1 MVAHV
6 SKTKVPPGAHQGHQR
21 WMIRRLELRFVLVRG
36 HYRGSLIHESWDPGV
51 NDKRVSARDRVR
63 VPRTYSTTEKN
74 KKRKITT
81 LIVSWVGV
89 MIRETK

>member
-1 MVAHV
+1 MRWRRNARYEMVAHV

-63 VPRTYSTTEKN
+63 SVLTSGGTDIPKN
-74 KKRKITT
+74 RI
-81 LIVSWVGV
+81 
-89 MIRETK
+89 